1 MIVYL
6 FVTLKSHDCNKMLQL
21 SKSFHIALLMISYI
35 QPFEDG
41 NRRTARMLVNAVL
54 AAGNCC
60 PLSWRTVDETEYKK
74 ASVVFYETLSARY
87 FKELFIEQCVFA
99 QEEYFPLSAPG

>member
-1 MIVYL
+1 
-6 FVTLKSHDCNKMLQL
+6 MLQL